1 MHMPNIPQVL
11 LEGTI
16 YEICKALFWGA
27 IMTGAIQLVVRRGFH
42 LLKEKQEIAAVWV
55 GGLIL
60 FSATVYSLGTRPQT
74 PALVAS
80 IQQSLLGP
88 FPGTRDTVAVLALN
102 VINTGTM
109 QTIVQNWRVQAFVDN
124 ERYDGVFGQMPQTFT
139 FKDIPRTT
147 VYQAESITFHSV
159 DNIVEKSVHPIQ
171 VGALLP
177 GILFVVFQNTPV
189 STFRPG
195 TILRVTFYDVLSRE
209 YSTQIKIEAKIDT
222 IGTVPGL
229 HSELSC
235 PLPPGALPKLGNELM
250 TPRP

>member
-27 IMTGAIQLVVRRGFH
+27 VMTGAIQLVVRQAFH
-42 LLKEKQEIAAVWV
+42 LLKDRREIAALWV

-60 FSATVYSLGTRPQT
+60 FSAMVYSLGTRSQA
-74 PALVAS
+74 PALVAG
-80 IQQSLLGP
+80 IQQSLIGASGP
-88 FPGTRDTVAVLALN
+88 RDTVAVLALN

-109 QTIVQNWRVQAFVDN
+109 QTIVQSWRVQAFVDG
-124 ERYDGVFGQMPQTFT
+124 ERYDAVFPQMPATFT

-147 VYQAESITFHSV
+147 VNQAESITFHNV
-159 DNIVEKSVHPIQ
+159 DNIVEKSVNPIQ

-177 GILFVVFQNTPV
+177 GILFVVFQNVPV

-195 TILRVTFYDVLSRE
+195 TMFRVTFYDVLSRE
-209 YSTQIKIEAKIDT
+209 YTSEVKLEAKLDT
-222 IGTVPGL
+222 VGTVPGL
-229 HSELSC
+229 HSELAC
-235 PLPPGALPKLGNELM
+235 PLPPGGPPKLGNELM

>member
-1 MHMPNIPQVL
+1 MHVPSIPQVL

-27 IMTGAIQLVVRRGFH
+27 VMTGAIQLIVRRAFH
-42 LLKEKQEIAAVWV
+42 LLKDKREIAALWA
-55 GGLIL
+55 GGFIL
-60 FSATVYSLGTRPQT
+60 FSAMVYSLGTRPQS

-88 FPGTRDTVAVLALN
+88 NTGTRDTVAILALN

-109 QTIVQNWRVQAFVDN
+109 QTIVQNWRVQAFIDGQQ
-124 ERYDGVFGQMPQTFT
+124 YDGVFAQMPSTFT
-139 FKDIPRTT
+139 FNNIPRTSLN
-147 VYQAESITFHSV
+147 QAESITFHNV
-159 DNIVEKSVHPIQ
+159 DNIVEKSVTPIQ

-177 GILFVVFQNTPV
+177 GIIFVIFQNVPV
-189 STFRPG
+189 TTFRPG
-195 TILRVTFYDVLSRE
+195 TIIRVTFHDVLSKE
-209 YSTQIKIEAKIDT
+209 YTAEAKIEAQLGT

-229 HSELSC
+229 HSELAC
-235 PLPPGALPKLGNELM
+235 PVPPGGPPKLGNELL